1 MNLGQFTNEYL
12 ARCGANPPEPYT
24 VAFAYAEHIGH
35 PDPERLA
42 GRLVHAVM
50 YLLPH

>member
-1 MNLGQFTNEYL
+1 MTLGQFANEYL
-12 ARCGANPPEPYT
+12 ARCGPNPPEPYT

-35 PDPERLA
+35 PNPERVA
-42 GRLVHAVM
+42 GRLVHVVM